1 MFFFDPT
8 IIILIPGLIVALW
21 AQIMVQTAYSRYSRV
36 RSSLGYTGYDVAKRL
51 LENAGLYNVGIEVV
65 SGTLTDHYDPIK
77 KVVRISAAN
86 YRNNSIAALGVVAHE
101 VGHALQDAER
111 YPLLVLRSAIG
122 PAVAIGSNLAWIIFV
137 LGLIFFTPFLVRLGI
152 LLFSLVVLFTLI
164 TLPVELNA
172 SSRAMKLLK
181 NYLLMP
187 EEELKGVKEVLRAA
201 ALTYVA
207 SVLTAVLQLLRMI
220 FIANMYSDRR

>member
-8 IIILIPGLIVALW
+8 IVILIPGLIVALW
-21 AQIMVQTAYSRYSRV
+21 AQILIQTAYSRYSRV

-187 EEELKGVKEVLRAA
+187 EEELKGVKKVLKAA

>member
-8 IIILIPGLIVALW
+8 IVILIPGLIVALW
-21 AQIMVQTAYSRYSRV
+21 AQILVQTAYSRYSRV

>member
-8 IIILIPGLIVALW
+8 IVILIPGLIVALW

-101 VGHALQDAER
+101 VGHALQDAEK

-172 SSRAMKLLK
+172 SSRAMKLLR

>member
-8 IIILIPGLIVALW
+8 IVILIPGLIVALW
-21 AQIMVQTAYSRYSRV
+21 AQILIQTAYSRYSRV

-187 EEELKGVKEVLRAA
+187 EEELKGVRKVLKAA

>member
-101 VGHALQDAER
+101 VGHALQDAEK

-172 SSRAMKLLK
+172 SSRAMKLLR

-187 EEELKGVKEVLRAA
+187 EEELKGVREVLKAA

>member
-8 IIILIPGLIVALW
+8 IVVLIPGLIVALW
-21 AQIMVQTAYSRYSRV
+21 AQVLVQTAYGRYSRV

-86 YRNNSIAALGVVAHE
+86 YRNDSIAAIGVVAHE
-101 VGHALQDAER
+101 VGHALQDAEK

-122 PAVAIGSNLAWIIFV
+122 PTVATGSNLAWIIFV
-137 LGLIFFTPFLVRLGI
+137 MGLIFFTPFLVRLGI

-172 SSRAMKLLK
+172 SSRAMKILRNHLF
-181 NYLLMP
+181 MP
-187 EEELKGVKEVLRAA
+187 EEELRGVRKVLRAA

-207 SVLTAVLQLLRMI
+207 AALTAVLQLLRMI
-220 FIANMYSDRR
+220 LIVNMYSDRR

>member
-101 VGHALQDAER
+101 VGHALQDAEK

-172 SSRAMKLLK
+172 SSRAMKLLR

-187 EEELKGVKEVLRAA
+187 EEELKGVREVLKAA

-220 FIANMYSDRR
+220 LIANMYSDRR

>member
-8 IIILIPGLIVALW
+8 IVILIPGLIVALW
-21 AQIMVQTAYSRYSRV
+21 AQILVQTAYSRYSRV

-137 LGLIFFTPFLVRLGI
+137 LGLVFFTPFLVRLGI

>member
-101 VGHALQDAER
+101 VGHALQDAEK

-172 SSRAMKLLK
+172 SSRAMKLLR